1 MAYNSRNQLN
11 FAALCFNSQT
21 ILNILSKLLLNTKV
35 LNTEWSLEEL
45 LKNAVL
51 PVAAQNITCVIAAFP
66 LTWMGEGTAR

>member
-1 MAYNSRNQLN
+1 MAYNSLNQLN
-11 FAALCFNSQT
+11 FAALCFNSQI
-21 ILNILSKLLLNTKV
+21 ILNISKLLLNTKV

-51 PVAAQNITCVIAAFP
+51 PVAAQNMTCVIADFP